1 MYPGGVAKELTKY
14 HQPIAYLHH
23 SPLYHNNYMYTFS
36 NYRVVSAELGRV
48 VIFFKGA
55 EGVSDFPLLAGVSD
69 LPLWVGVS
77 NFPLGVGFFV
87 ISSSI

>member
-1 MYPGGVAKELTKY
+1 
-14 HQPIAYLHH
+14 
-23 SPLYHNNYMYTFS
+23 MYTFN

-69 LPLWVGVS
+69 LPLLAGVSDLPLLAGVS